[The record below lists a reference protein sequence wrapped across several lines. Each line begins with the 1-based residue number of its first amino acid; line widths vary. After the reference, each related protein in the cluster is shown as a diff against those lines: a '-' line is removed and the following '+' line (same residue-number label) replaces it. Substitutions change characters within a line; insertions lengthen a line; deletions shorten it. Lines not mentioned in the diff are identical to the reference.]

1 MASFDDIYKQTIT
14 LFNRKTVDGET
25 VWYPFTIDGVHL
37 IMDKAIIISTYGEQ
51 SQDNVK
57 LHIRYTPG
65 ANGAVVSGKVYM
77 LPKEWARNG
86 EPSENFTLGFGDDF
100 DFIMEGDYGSTEPIL
115 DDDYNKGFY
124 NYMNKNY
131 DNVFAISSVSK
142 FNLIPHFE
150 IGAK

>member
-14 LFNRKTVDGET
+14 LFNRRTVNGKTT
-25 VWYPFTIDGVHL
+25 WYPFVLDGVHL
-37 IMDKAIIISTYGEQ
+37 IMDKAIIISTYGEE

-57 LHIRYTPG
+57 LHIRYVPSSE
-65 ANGAVVSGKVYM
+65 GAVVNGKVYM
-77 LPKEWARNG
+77 LPKQWNREG
-86 EPSENFTLGFGDDF
+86 DPSSNFTLGFGDDF
-100 DFIMEGDYGSTEPIL
+100 DFIMEGDYGSEEPI
-115 DDDYNKGFY
+115 DDDSYRNGFY
-124 NYMNKNY
+124 NFMNKNY